1 LKYYNITMND
11 HLGKV
16 SVLLL
21 LFYLGWF
28 AWDQRGL
35 IHDQQREIQ
44 KLEQQLIFQSIV
56 INATLQ
62 EDNEVLNKQKY
73 NTPQK
78 YFKF

>member
-1 LKYYNITMND
+1 MND

-35 IHDQQREIQ
+35 IHDQQRKIE
-44 KLEQQLIFQSIV
+44 KLEQQLIFKNIV
-56 INATLQ
+56 LDAALQ
-62 EDNEVLNKQKY
+62 DISGPVNKQIY
-73 NTPQK
+73 NSPQK
-78 YFKF
+78 YFDFQ

>member
-1 LKYYNITMND
+1 MDD

-16 SVLLL
+16 SILLL

-35 IHDQQREIQ
+35 IHNQQRKIE
-44 KLEQQLIFQSIV
+44 KLEQQLIFQSVI

-62 EDNEVLNKQKY
+62 ENNEVLNKQKY

-78 YFKF
+78 YFNFQ

>member
-1 LKYYNITMND
+1 MND

-16 SVLLL
+16 SILLL

-44 KLEQQLIFQSIV
+44 KLEQQLIFQNIV

-78 YFKF
+78 YFNFQ

>member
-1 LKYYNITMND
+1 MND

-44 KLEQQLIFQSIV
+44 KLEQQLIYQNILIEAV
-56 INATLQ
+56 LQ

-73 NTPQK
+73 NSPQK
-78 YFKF
+78 YFNFQQ

>member
-1 LKYYNITMND
+1 MDD

-16 SVLLL
+16 SILLL

-35 IHDQQREIQ
+35 ICDQQREIQ

-56 INATLQ
+56 IDATLQ
-62 EDNEVLNKQKY
+62 ENNEVLNKQKY

-78 YFKF
+78 YFNFQ

>member
-1 LKYYNITMND
+1 MND

-28 AWDQRGL
+28 AWEQRGL

-78 YFKF
+78 YFNFQ

>member
-1 LKYYNITMND
+1 MND

-28 AWDQRGL
+28 AWEQKEV
-35 IHDQQREIQ
+35 IYIQQQKIQ

-56 INATLQ
+56 IDATLQ
-62 EDNEVLNKQKY
+62 ENNGPLYNK
-73 NTPQK
+73 PQN
-78 YFKF
+78 YFNFQ

>member
-1 LKYYNITMND
+1 MND

-35 IHDQQREIQ
+35 IHNQQKEIQ
-44 KLEQQLIFQSIV
+44 RLEQQLIFQNIV

-78 YFKF
+78 YFNFQ

>member
-1 LKYYNITMND
+1 
-11 HLGKV
+11 
-16 SVLLL
+16 
-21 LFYLGWF
+21 
-28 AWDQRGL
+28 L

-78 YFKF
+78 YFNFQQ

>member
-1 LKYYNITMND
+1 MND

-28 AWDQRGL
+28 AWEQRGL

-56 INATLQ
+56 IDATLQ
-62 EDNEVLNKQKY
+62 ENNLPINKQKY
-73 NTPQK
+73 NSPQK
-78 YFKF
+78 YFNFQ

>member
-1 LKYYNITMND
+1 MND

-78 YFKF
+78 YFNFQQ

>member
-1 LKYYNITMND
+1 MND

>member
-1 LKYYNITMND
+1 MND

-44 KLEQQLIFQSIV
+44 KLEQQLIYQNILIEAV
-56 INATLQ
+56 LQ

-78 YFKF
+78 YFNFQ

>member
-1 LKYYNITMND
+1 MND

-28 AWDQRGL
+28 AWEQRGL

-73 NTPQK
+73 NSPQK
-78 YFKF
+78 YFNFQ

>member
-1 LKYYNITMND
+1 MND

-28 AWDQRGL
+28 AWEQRGL